1 GHCCAAEPP
10 ATRGP
15 ARLPTAC
22 APIPGC
28 LQPGAPRPA
37 QHGTRVLK
45 KRSSATPGG
54 FFAPGFRSLPRRA
67 EGRSG
72 AGKRACPGRRG
83 PGPVPPLP
91 SQPPRLVRR
100 GSGCELTGST
110 KSYTFKVDEEDDSNH
125 ILALSVVCLT
135 DGAKDECN
143 VVEVVGRN
151 HENQEIAVP
160 VANLRL
166 SCQPLLSLDNFQLQ
180 PPVTF
185 RLAAGSGPVHL
196 AGWHQITH
204 REDSSFEE
212 EEEDMSDEEIAPV
225 MPAKKQ
231 RGKQ

>member
-1 GHCCAAEPP
+1 SDLLFP
-10 ATRGP
+10 
-15 ARLPTAC
+15 
-22 APIPGC
+22 
-28 LQPGAPRPA
+28 
-37 QHGTRVLK
+37 
-45 KRSSATPGG
+45 
-54 FFAPGFRSLPRRA
+54 
-67 EGRSG
+67 
-72 AGKRACPGRRG
+72 
-83 PGPVPPLP
+83 
-91 SQPPRLVRR
+91 
-100 GSGCELTGST
+100 GCELTGST